1 MGGPRG
7 GSIPLPRISGFSEDF
22 FYKSKLKPEDEH
34 LMSGMLARNRFQ
46 KGNRAARSYA
56 NLVVLFR
63 MLLFYTPLKHHPH
76 FWGWVAQDWGIS
88 TAGSQKIVSNVANLY
103 SDARYAALG
112 VNAQRVSLLVR
123 LVDEWLLI
131 RPRPEIAYYEDVDE
145 ATLQSRRSAWLNIR
159 DYHVDMLMDSKLP
172 ACLVGVDPPE
182 KMVTS
187 LWEPDPEVAAL
198 LKETKTT
205 RKPKHVLH
213 KVGTPKSPAP
223 QAWLPG
229 PEMER
234 KRKVS
239 PSEREIVEIDE
250 SEPASAGSGSIFDER
265 CFIPVLENT
274 QVTLRRSLPAD
285 APSKRNCSAGNHTP
299 EKYYAGASPDSPDL
313 IDLTSTKCRQ
323 APSPPQPVQQKQ
335 QQSLPKPSPVLIQ
348 SKLTHFASPYAA
360 AAPDRRPELSAQLQR
375 ESSEI
380 QRWQVQ
386 LAARLETE
394 TIGCVPPTAH
404 HGPNGAA
411 AGGDSGQGLRAAEE
425 WAQYDAKLQRESSEI
440 QRWQVQLAARLE
452 TETTGCVPPTAHHGP
467 NGTADGGQGLR
478 AAEEWAQYDA
488 KLREMEARV
497 AALEREHR
505 DDAAWGRSMGWFLYD
520 ANGRS
525 LSALQDVFGAIDTLQ
540 KTSAALLKN
549 MKKCE

>member
-172 ACLVGVDPPE
+172 ANLVGVDPPE

-274 QVTLRRSLPAD
+274 QGTLRRPLPAD

-313 IDLTSTKCRQ
+313 IDLT
-323 APSPPQPVQQKQ
+323 PPQPVQQQQ

-348 SKLTHFASPYAA
+348 SKLTHFANPYAA

-375 ESSEI
+375 ESNEI

-411 AGGDSGQGLRAAEE
+411 DGG
-425 WAQYDAKLQRESSEI
+425 
-440 QRWQVQLAARLE
+440 
-452 TETTGCVPPTAHHGP
+452 
-467 NGTADGGQGLR
+467 DGGQGLR